1 MPFTS
6 LESIHAAL
14 PFVVTLVII
23 VFTLLVSHWL
33 LLERPTLTT
42 EARLPRQIAMGLLTF
57 AAIVILILVG
67 TTREQNDTQGQLLEL
82 LGLIVTAV
90 IALASTTFVANA
102 MAGILLRSVRSFR
115 PGDFVRVADDF
126 GRVTERG
133 LFHTEIQTE
142 DRDLVT
148 LPNLTLVSNPVRVVR
163 SSGTIVS
170 AVVSLGYDIPR
181 RELEP
186 LLIEAA
192 ETAEL
197 EDPFVQVLDLG
208 DFSVS
213 YRIAGFLKEVKQVV
227 TVRSQLRK
235 RILDTLH
242 ENGIEIASPTIMN
255 QRPVGADTLFIPK
268 RSVAPEPEPPNDQ
281 PAPEEMM
288 FDKAESA
295 ERLAALE
302 QEQETLLAGIKEL
315 ESQRDQADEA
325 EQPALARE
333 IQAEQR
339 RAKEIA
345 AELAHAEDGATEDRD

>member
-1 MPFTS
+1 MQV
-6 LESIHAAL
+6 AL
-14 PFVVTLVII
+14 PFVVTLVIV
-23 VFTLLVSHWL
+23 VFALLVSNWL

-42 EARLPRQIAMGLLTF
+42 EARLPRQIAMVLLSF
-57 AAIVILILVG
+57 AAIVVLILVG
-67 TTREQNDTQGQLLEL
+67 TTSEQNETQGQLFEL

-181 RELEP
+181 REVEP
-186 LLIEAA
+186 LLIDAA
-192 ETAEL
+192 EAAEL
-197 EDPFVQVLDLG
+197 EDAFVQVLDLG
-208 DFSVS
+208 NFSVS
-213 YRIAGFLKEVKQVV
+213 YRIAGLLKEVKQVV

-255 QRPVGADTLFIPK
+255 QRPVGADTVFIP
-268 RSVAPEPEPPNDQ
+268 RRPVAPEPEPSSDQ

-295 ERLAALE
+295 ERQAGLE
-302 QEQETLLAGIKEL
+302 EEQETLQASIKEL
-315 ESQRDQADEA
+315 EGRRNLADEA
-325 EQPALARE
+325 EQPALDRE
-333 IQAEQR
+333 LQAQQR
-339 RAKEIA
+339 RTEEIA
-345 AELAHAEDGATEDRD
+345 DELAQAASGPEGDGD